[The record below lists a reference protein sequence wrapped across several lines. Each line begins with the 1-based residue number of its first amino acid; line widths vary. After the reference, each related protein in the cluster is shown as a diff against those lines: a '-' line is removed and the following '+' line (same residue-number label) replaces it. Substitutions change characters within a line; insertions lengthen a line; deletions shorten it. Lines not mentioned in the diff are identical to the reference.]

1 MNKLNTTLGC
11 YVPSFFR
18 MELEYPFFQN
28 FDQIRPVDEKF
39 ISVYTHEYIHFLQ
52 DISTYTGINNAYVY
66 SEYMHGAVNF
76 IYTLPKG
83 ELHVPVN
90 LPENYGNV
98 DLNRFVNQEGMG
110 TYSDIDNFFL
120 VKVGKKRKKVPYEN
134 DCVRE
139 LTQIVLTSAKGD
151 NVIFGSRAIMES
163 MAYLMERQITRG
175 SVAAPDYPYH
185 AAEMVV
191 DKIFP
196 EFGKDVLRIIA
207 LCDACMQFPEPGK
220 IFVQSLEL
228 FKTMNFCPQNANLII
243 DHFLTA
249 PCIQMGKEVSMTQG
263 FVSMTMMVGER
274 LKLYLH
280 GKVFQ
285 PFHNVIHK
293 LLGFAMNERIHN
305 PYFMLDIVRSGYVL
319 DNPIMRLYTRAIGT
333 PIIKDCNDDYWSVF
347 PKGISEADYWIEYF
361 PTIEQVYKCLAEG
374 NTICD
379 MIPWCEKSPK
389 VSEDERCYM
398 EPWKRV
404 EDSLLCPYA
413 MLWKN
418 WNLVG
423 YMPTE

>member
-1 MNKLNTTLGC
+1 
-11 YVPSFFR
+11 
-18 MELEYPFFQN
+18 
-28 FDQIRPVDEKF
+28 
-39 ISVYTHEYIHFLQ
+39 
-52 DISTYTGINNAYVY
+52 
-66 SEYMHGAVNF
+66 
-76 IYTLPKG
+76 
-83 ELHVPVN
+83 
-90 LPENYGNV
+90 
-98 DLNRFVNQEGMG
+98 
-110 TYSDIDNFFL
+110 
-120 VKVGKKRKKVPYEN
+120 
-134 DCVRE
+134 
-139 LTQIVLTSAKGD
+139 
-151 NVIFGSRAIMES
+151 
-163 MAYLMERQITRG
+163 
-175 SVAAPDYPYH
+175 
-185 AAEMVV
+185 
-191 DKIFP
+191 
-196 EFGKDVLRIIA
+196 
-207 LCDACMQFPEPGK
+207 
-220 IFVQSLEL
+220 
-228 FKTMNFCPQNANLII
+228 MNFCPQNANLII